1 MCGFLIKNSNG
12 GYKCLGQQRSQRH
25 CPQGTQPEL
34 ANPVKMLET
43 KPVMTRTGIDTCV
56 IQTNKR
62 YFCDVNPS
70 FCQKALLM
78 KQLVLFLLLF
88 LTKGSLPAQWIY
100 YDSFSGLEIAP
111 CPFDANKIN
120 QQIGGWVI
128 YQTLNGNWDG
138 PVDSSRC
145 ISAEKNADIGTT
157 FIRLSQVD
165 PTRPLFLRAKPE
177 SIQNADLKLWPNS
190 LYSIQAA
197 IGLSPT
203 DGPTLQ
209 TGTDCFQDLCSG
221 VFVGLA
227 IPGPDGQVDAARRFH
242 TGLFAP
248 QPGYPRAYGAESCF
262 PSEKFD
268 TQSVSDLV
276 LKLTF
281 APSANWST
289 QILKLSAISVEFT
302 DPFPTLIEQVYALPK
317 HLHGLEY
324 TINVDETASGFSPA
338 YLMPYT
344 APTYPSAQNPSYIE
358 ARPEPNSGTPQ
369 TINLYVGL
377 FEILQ
382 IQPFTYLRG
391 ALVQGSDSIR
401 HRANLLN
408 DGGDICIN
416 FLDLVFAN
424 GDEYRHAGGQI
435 SMNNAF
441 SCLQFREKS
450 ALRVMENATLH
461 YGEGGTGMLALC
473 AGSHLVLEKNATF
486 IMDGILNVAECDLP
500 YTDANITVD
509 LHPGSTLSFTPQAFL
524 TNRFSKNQQLRLKA
538 RMLGGRIDDSA
549 LDPAEQSLIE
559 RVYPKPATS
568 FAQNIALQ
576 PNPITAEATLQYLAA
591 EAEVLDLQWFDTN
604 GQWIQQQ
611 SLTVDKGINQ
621 QALKVPERK
630 GLYLLK
636 IANPKQHTTLKV
648 LRF

>member
-1 MCGFLIKNSNG
+1 
-12 GYKCLGQQRSQRH
+12 
-25 CPQGTQPEL
+25 
-34 ANPVKMLET
+34 
-43 KPVMTRTGIDTCV
+43 MTRTGIEDCH
-56 IQTNKR
+56 IQTSKH
-62 YFCDVNPS
+62 YFCDTNPS
-70 FCQKALLM
+70 CCQNTLLM
-78 KQLVLFLLLF
+78 KHLALFMLLF
-88 LTKGSLPAQWIY
+88 GVNGSLRSQWIY
-100 YDSFSGLEIAP
+100 YDAFNGLEIAP
-111 CPFDANKIN
+111 CPFDASKTI
-120 QQIGGWVI
+120 QQIGGWVM
-128 YQTLNGNWDG
+128 YQTFNGNWDG
-138 PVDSSRC
+138 PMDSSRC
-145 ISAEKNADIGTT
+145 ISAETNASVGAT

-165 PTRPLFLRAKPE
+165 PTRALFLRAKPA
-177 SIQNADLKLWPNS
+177 SIQNADPKLWPNS
-190 LYSIQAA
+190 LYTIQATVS
-197 IGLSPT
+197 LSPAG
-203 DGPTLQ
+203 GPALQ

-248 QPGYPRAYGAESCF
+248 QPGLSHTYAAESCF

-268 TQSVSDLV
+268 TQSLSEVV

-281 APSANWST
+281 TPSANWSA
-289 QILKLSAISVEFT
+289 QILKLHDISVT
-302 DPFPTLIEQVYALPK
+302 LNDAFPGMIEQVFALPK

-324 TINVDETASGFSPA
+324 TVNAAEATSHFSPN

-344 APTYPSAQNPSYIE
+344 APTYPSAQNPSYVE
-358 ARPEPNSGTPQ
+358 ARPEPNSITPQ
-369 TINLYVGL
+369 TINLYVGQ
-377 FEILQ
+377 FQGLQ

-401 HRANLLN
+401 HQANLLL
-408 DGGDICIN
+408 DGGDLCVN
-416 FLDLVFAN
+416 FIDLVFAN

-473 AGSHLVLEKNATF
+473 AGSHLVLEKNAKF

-549 LDPAEQSLIE
+549 LDPTEQSLIE
-559 RVYPKPATS
+559 RVYPEPATN
-568 FAQNIALQ
+568 FAQNIALL

-611 SLTVDKGINQ
+611 SLTVVKGINQ
-621 QALKVPERK
+621 QVLQIPEK
-630 GLYLLK
+630 SGLYLLK
-636 IANPKQHTTLKV
+636 IANPKQQTTLKV

>member
-1 MCGFLIKNSNG
+1 
-12 GYKCLGQQRSQRH
+12 
-25 CPQGTQPEL
+25 
-34 ANPVKMLET
+34 
-43 KPVMTRTGIDTCV
+43 MTRTVIEACH
-56 IQTNKR
+56 IQTSKR
-62 YFCDVNPS
+62 YFCDTNIS
-70 FCQKALLM
+70 FCQNTLLM
-78 KQLVLFLLLF
+78 KHLALFVLLF
-88 LTKGSLPAQWIY
+88 GVNGSLPAQWIY
-100 YDSFSGLEIAP
+100 YDAFNGLEIAP
-111 CPFDANKIN
+111 CPFDANKTT
-120 QQIGGWVI
+120 QQIGGWVM

-138 PVDSSRC
+138 PIDSSRC
-145 ISAEKNADIGTT
+145 ISAETNANVGAT

-165 PTRPLFLRAKPE
+165 PARPLFLRAKPE
-177 SIQNADLKLWPNS
+177 SIQNADPNLWPNS
-190 LYSIQAA
+190 LYTIQAA
-197 IGLSPT
+197 VSLSPAG
-203 DGPTLQ
+203 GPTLQ

-221 VFVGLA
+221 VLVGLA

-248 QPGYPRAYGAESCF
+248 QPGLSHAYAAESCF

-268 TQSVSDLV
+268 IQSLSEVV

-281 APSANWST
+281 TPSANWSA
-289 QILKLSAISVEFT
+289 QILKLHDISVT
-302 DPFPTLIEQVYALPK
+302 LNDAFPGMIEQVLALPK
-317 HLHGLEY
+317 HLHGSEY
-324 TINVDETASGFSPA
+324 TVNAAEATSHFSPN

-344 APTYPSAQNPSYIE
+344 APTYPSAQNPSYVE
-358 ARPEPNSGTPQ
+358 ARPEPNNSTAQ
-369 TINLYVGL
+369 TINLYVGP
-377 FEILQ
+377 FQSLQ

-401 HRANLLN
+401 HKANLLL
-408 DGGDICIN
+408 DGGDLCVN
-416 FLDLVFAN
+416 FIDLVFAN
-424 GDEYRHAGGQI
+424 GNEYRHAGGQI

-473 AGSHLVLEKNATF
+473 AGSHLILEKNATF

-524 TNRFSKNQQLRLKA
+524 TNRFSKKQQLRLKA

-549 LDPAEQSLIE
+549 LDPTEQSLIE
-559 RVYPKPATS
+559 RVYPEPATN
-568 FAQNIALQ
+568 FAQNIALL

-611 SLTVDKGINQ
+611 SLTMVKGIHQ
-621 QALKVPERK
+621 QALQVPEK
-630 GLYLLK
+630 PGLYLLK
-636 IANPKQHTTLKV
+636 IANSKQHTTLKV